1 MRFVGILC
9 PLRSLLDL
17 QASLESQVVKD
28 PQDLEVLRGD
38 KEIEGIQPDQGILV
52 SRDAGVCLVRKESQ
66 ALMSR
71 DHQE

>member
-1 MRFVGILC
+1 MRFVRIPC
-9 PLRSLLDL
+9 PLRSLLVL

-28 PQDLEVLRGD
+28 PQDPEVLQGD
-38 KEIEGIQPDQGILV
+38 KEIEGSQAGQGILV
-52 SRDAGVCLVRKESQ
+52 SRDAGVCLVRRESR

>member
-28 PQDLEVLRGD
+28 PQDPEVLRGD
-38 KEIEGIQPDQGILV
+38 KEIEGIQADQGILV